1 MSSKGTDVELVPVW
15 NGEMEARGEAPG
27 LSSYRGRS
35 SIYYSAT
42 FEKMDSASY
51 GDGTLSPLSNRKPR
65 KKPRRIDAAEE
76 AEILRL
82 LKAGCPYTQIV
93 KLHHVGSSV
102 VRRIAKQAGIDRAHW
117 KGHHTEPG
125 RAEW

>member
-1 MSSKGTDVELVPVW
+1 MSSKGTDDVEYEPFW
-15 NGEMEARGEAPG
+15 NGTMEARGEVPG
-27 LSSYRGRS
+27 LSRYTGRS
-35 SIYYSAT
+35 SIYHSAT

-51 GDGTLSPLSNRKPR
+51 GDGTLSHSKPR
-65 KKPRRIDAAEE
+65 KKPRRIDAAEV

-93 KLHHVGSSV
+93 KAHHVGSSV
-102 VRRIAKQAGIDRAHW
+102 VRRIAKLAGIDRAHW

-125 RAEW
+125 KL